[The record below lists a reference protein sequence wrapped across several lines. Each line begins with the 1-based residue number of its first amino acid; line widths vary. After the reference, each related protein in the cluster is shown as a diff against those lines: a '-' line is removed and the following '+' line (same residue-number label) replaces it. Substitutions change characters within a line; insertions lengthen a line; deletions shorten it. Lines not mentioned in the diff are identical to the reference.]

1 MAVSVN
7 EIRLEPMVVT
17 YNSVDLGATEG
28 VTLNMSTTT
37 TDVTCDQTG
46 SQVRTQIITGHEVT
60 IAMTLKEMS
69 SQNWSTIVGT
79 TVGGEHTPSA
89 GTKLTGLGSASIFKT
104 LSSVANPLILKPV
117 GAADNTRNI
126 AFHKAYPIPESVSYS
141 GTDLSVMSVT
151 FRAIIDSAVDED
163 IDIMSFGDN
172 TQSLA

>member
-1 MAVSVN
+1 
-7 EIRLEPMVVT
+7 
-17 YNSVDLGATEG
+17 
-28 VTLNMSTTT
+28 
-37 TDVTCDQTG
+37 
-46 SQVRTQIITGHEVT
+46 
-60 IAMTLKEMS
+60 
-69 SQNWSTIVGT
+69 
-79 TVGGEHTPSA
+79 
-89 GTKLTGLGSASIFKT
+89 
-104 LSSVANPLILKPV
+104 